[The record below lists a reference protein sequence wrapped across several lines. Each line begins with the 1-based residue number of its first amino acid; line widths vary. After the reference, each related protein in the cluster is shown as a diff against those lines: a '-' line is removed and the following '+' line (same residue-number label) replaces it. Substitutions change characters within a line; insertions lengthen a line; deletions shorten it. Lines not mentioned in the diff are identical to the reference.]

1 MELKQ
6 FFEAHPEAAIAFSG
20 GVDSA
25 YLLYEAM
32 QFGKRVKAYYVKTAF
47 QPQFELE
54 DAFRLAE
61 ELGTDMQVL
70 EVDILCD
77 AAVTANPANRCYH
90 CKKILFSRIL
100 KAAKADGFIFGSPV
114 HYAALSGALTSFMDR
129 AFYGKGKIFRYKPAA
144 GIVSA
149 RRGGTTA
156 AFDQINKY
164 FTISS
169 MPVVSS
175 KYWNMVHGTNP
186 DEVRK
191 DEEGMQVMRELG
203 RNMAWLLKCI
213 EAGRAAGIPD
223 PVKEKPV
230 MTNFIR

>member
-1 MELKQ
+1 MKVILVNGSPHKEGCTYTALTEVEKELK
-6 FFEAHPEAAIAFSG
+6 
-20 GVDSA
+20 
-25 YLLYEAM
+25 
-32 QFGKRVKAYYVKTAF
+32 
-47 QPQFELE
+47 
-54 DAFRLAE
+54 AE
-61 ELGTDMQVL
+61 GIETEIFWLGTKPISGCLGCGACCRKGQNGEKPSGLCVIN
-70 EVDILCD
+70 DI
-77 AAVTANPANRCYH
+77 VNEFTE
-90 CKKILFSRIL
+90 
-100 KAAKADGFIFGSPV
+100 KAKEADGFIFGSPV

-129 AFYGKGKIFRYKPAA
+129 AFYGKGAIYRYKPAA

-175 KYWNMVHGTNP
+175 KYWNMVHGNTP
-186 DEVRK
+186 EQVRQ
-191 DEEGMQVMRELG
+191 DEEGMQIMRELG

-213 EAGRAAGIPD
+213 EAGRAAGIEA